1 MSIIQTVGKID
12 ISTVSSYT
20 LAMNDPA
27 RDPLYKTFGELVRLH
42 RERQEGLTQEMLGH
56 LVGLSRT
63 SITNIEKG
71 RQHVALHQVFD
82 LADALKVQPE
92 ALLPRRGQGVTS
104 SWLAEKLPPGTEKE
118 IAAWAEKLSRE

>member
-1 MSIIQTVGKID
+1 MSILQTVGKID
-12 ISTVSSYT
+12 ISTVSAYT
-20 LAMNDPA
+20 LAMKDPA
-27 RDPLYKTFGELVRLH
+27 CDPLYKTFGELVRLH
-42 RERQEGLTQEMLGH
+42 RERQEGLTQEKLGH

-63 SITNIEKG
+63 SITNIEQG

-92 ALLPRRGQGVTS
+92 ALLPRRGQGVTA
-104 SWLAEKLPPGTEKE
+104 SWLAAKLPPGTEKE

>member
-1 MSIIQTVGKID
+1 MSILPTVGKID
-12 ISTVSSYT
+12 ISSVSSYT
-20 LAMNDPA
+20 LTMKDSAH
-27 RDPLYKTFGELVRLH
+27 DPLYKTFGELVRLH
-42 RERQEGLTQEMLGH
+42 RERQEGLTQEKLGH

-63 SITNIEKG
+63 SITNIEQG

>member
-1 MSIIQTVGKID
+1 
-12 ISTVSSYT
+12 
-20 LAMNDPA
+20 
-27 RDPLYKTFGELVRLH
+27 LYKTFGELVRLH
-42 RERQEGLTQEMLGH
+42 RERQEGLTQEKLGH

-92 ALLPRRGQGVTS
+92 ALLPRRGQGVTA